1 MRDIYTTP
9 AIHSLGGFTTQTGE
23 FIGPHT
29 EAIPAARGPLQGVVM
44 MGACFDDSAPATN
57 SESIQTTNTI

>member
-1 MRDIYTTP
+1 MSNIYTTP

-29 EAIPAARGPLQGVVM
+29 EAILPLE
-44 MGACFDDSAPATN
+44 DHSK
-57 SESIQTTNTI
+57 E

>member
-1 MRDIYTTP
+1 
-9 AIHSLGGFTTQTGE
+9 
-23 FIGPHT
+23 
-29 EAIPAARGPLQGVVM
+29 M